1 MVSRNGC
8 HFRGLIILES
18 HKATRK
24 KILIFVGPSGSGK
37 TTIGEKLSELG
48 YKKLV
53 TTTTRKPRSG
63 ESEGVDYYFR
73 ETHELNDDDFIEQ
86 TQYNQK
92 TYGLTKKEVDDS
104 LNKND
109 IVHVCLDRNGAKVM
123 KKEYPDEAV
132 VIFINIS
139 QEEMINRMQKRGDSE
154 IIIQERIDHC
164 NETGELDPP
173 EETDFIVQNHDMKKA
188 VTDILHIIDRIK

>member
-1 MVSRNGC
+1 MVSGNGC
-8 HFRGLIILES
+8 HFRGLIILGS
-18 HKATRK
+18 HKATHN

-73 ETHELNDDDFIEQ
+73 EKHELNDGDFIEQ
-86 TQYNQK
+86 TQYNQRI
-92 TYGLTKKEVDDS
+92 YGLTKKEVENS
-104 LNKND
+104 LDKNS
-109 IVHVCLDRNGAKVM
+109 IVHVSLDRNGAKAM
-123 KKEYPDEAV
+123 KEEYAAEAV
-132 VIFINIS
+132 VIFITIS

-154 IIIQERIDHC
+154 AVIQERIDHC
-164 NETGELDPP
+164 NEIGELDPP

-188 VTDILHIIDRIK
+188 VAEILNIIDRIK

>member
-1 MVSRNGC
+1 M
-8 HFRGLIILES
+8 ES
-18 HKATRK
+18 HKVTHN
-24 KILIFVGPSGSGK
+24 KILVLVGPSGSGK

-63 ESEGVDYYFR
+63 ESEGADYYFR
-73 ETHELNDDDFIEQ
+73 EVHELNDDDFIEQ
-86 TQYNQK
+86 TQYNQN

-104 LNKND
+104 LKENN
-109 IVHVCLDRNGAKVM
+109 IVHVSLDRNGVKAM

-132 VIFINIS
+132 VIFITIS

-154 IIIQERIDHC
+154 TIIQERIDHC

-188 VTDILHIIDRIK
+188 VAEILNIIDRIK

>member
-1 MVSRNGC
+1 M
-8 HFRGLIILES
+8 ES
-18 HKATRK
+18 HKATHN

-109 IVHVCLDRNGAKVM
+109 IVHVSLDRNGAKVM

-132 VIFINIS
+132 VIFITIS
-139 QEEMINRMQKRGDSE
+139 QEEMINRMQKRGDNE
-154 IIIQERIDHC
+154 LIIQERIDHC

-188 VTDILHIIDRIK
+188 VAEILHIIDRIK